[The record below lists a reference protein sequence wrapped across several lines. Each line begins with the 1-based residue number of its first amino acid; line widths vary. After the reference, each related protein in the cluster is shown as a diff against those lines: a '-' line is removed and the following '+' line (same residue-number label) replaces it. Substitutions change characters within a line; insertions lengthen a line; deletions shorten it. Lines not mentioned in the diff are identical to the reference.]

1 MKYFRDLVNDNGD
14 KLIRY
19 NEAQVNREHMSVF
32 EYSILHGGAYDSH
45 KYYNDYVVELSWS
58 VKI

>member
-32 EYSILHGGAYDSH
+32 EYIILHGGAYDSA
-45 KYYNDYVVELSWS
+45 KYYNDYVVELS
-58 VKI
+58 